1 MEIQAPTLNLE
12 TASIS
17 IADWTGDCLALGC
30 FQTDDGPVLPDGAEA
45 LDRSLWR
52 GAIADLIEEME
63 FKGAMASTAA
73 TRVGAAAKKVVLV
86 GLGAAADFSLDRL
99 RQATAAGLRVANRV
113 KAKTA
118 AIAFPAADLSNGD
131 RLQAMTES
139 TLLVAHRDVRFKSS
153 NENGNGFGVET
164 LTLLGVDAND
174 TISMRAR
181 EMAHGTM
188 LARELVAAPA
198 NVVTPLELANTAR
211 EIADEYGLAL
221 EVLGWSDCE
230 ALGMG
235 AFLGVAQASDL
246 PPQFI
251 HLTYKPEGTPKR
263 KLAII
268 GKGLTFDSGGLNI
281 KTGMASIGM
290 MKTDMGGS
298 AATLGAAR
306 AIAAL
311 KPDVEVHFIVAATE
325 NMISGRALHPGD
337 ILTASNQKT
346 IEINNTDAEGRLTL
360 ADALVFAEKLD
371 VDAMVDLATLTGA
384 IMVALGK
391 RISGLFSPDDD
402 LAGELKVASERA
414 GEKLWQMP
422 MEDSYAD
429 SLKSV
434 VADMKNTGSRDGGA
448 ISAAL
453 FLKRFVDKTPWA
465 HLDIAGT
472 VWSDKDFAYTN
483 KGGTGFGVRTLV
495 EWVLA

>member
-1 MEIQAPTLNLE
+1 MEIQAPTLHLH
-12 TASIS
+12 TASTS
-17 IADWTGDCLALGC
+17 IADWSGDCLALGC
-30 FQTDDGPVLPDGAEA
+30 FQTEDKALLPDGVEA
-45 LDRSLWR
+45 LDASVWG
-52 GAIADLIEEME
+52 GAIADLIQEME
-63 FKGAMASTAA
+63 FKGAIASTVA
-73 TRVGAAAKKVVLV
+73 TRVGASTKKVLLV
-86 GLGAAADFSLDRL
+86 GLGKSDDFTLDRL

-118 AIAFPAADLSNGD
+118 AIAFPADRLSNSE

-139 TLLVAHRDVRFKSS
+139 ALLVAHRDVRFKSS
-153 NENGNGFGVET
+153 SENGNGFGVET
-164 LTLLGVDAND
+164 LTLLGVEADE
-174 TISMRAR
+174 TVSTRAR

-211 EIADEYGLAL
+211 EISDEYGLDL

-251 HLTYKPEGTPKR
+251 HLTYKPAGTPKR

-311 KPDVEVHFIVAATE
+311 KPDTEVHFIVAATE

-360 ADALVFAEKLD
+360 ADALVFAEKLE
-371 VDAMVDLATLTGA
+371 VDAIVDLATLTGA
-384 IMVALGK
+384 IMIALGK
-391 RISGLFSPDDD
+391 RISGLFSPNDE
-402 LAGELKVASERA
+402 LAAELKAASERA

-422 MEDSYAD
+422 MEESYSD

-434 VADMKNTGSRDGGA
+434 VADMKNTGTRDGGA

-453 FLKRFVDKTPWA
+453 FLKRFVDKTPWV

-472 VWSDKDFAYTN
+472 VWSDKDFSYTN

-495 EWVLA
+495 EWVLG